1 MEGGGGGERGEGK
14 GAERNQGRR
23 DSITSL
29 SVQYLTSH
37 ASLSCTPPSFWEG
50 ASLPLKETVA
60 ALLLPLNLYKM
71 NQTTNCLMVNY
82 CVISPNGCLLESHL
96 LHKTWSGCSPS
107 EFPNHFLTP
116 KNFLKLLS
124 SYRKLCAWVLVIGR
138 SHPWDQAKSAG
149 ITFYGR
155 DCPLFPYRD
164 PVFEATSYISFL
176 QP

>member
-1 MEGGGGGERGEGK
+1 MHTDDCVRIKSIPTALWQVEEGGGGGGGKRGSGEGK
-14 GAERNQGRR
+14 GVERKQGRR
-23 DSITSL
+23 DSITSP
-29 SVQYLTSH
+29 SVQCLTSH

-82 CVISPNGCLLESHL
+82 CVISPNGRLLESHL

-107 EFPNHFLTP
+107 EFPNHFLTTQ
-116 KNFLKLLS
+116 NFLKLLS

-138 SHPWDQAKSAG
+138 SHPWD
-149 ITFYGR
+149 
-155 DCPLFPYRD
+155 
-164 PVFEATSYISFL
+164 
-176 QP
+176 